1 MNTGASPDGVLLFA
15 HGARDPQWAAPFQ
28 AIAAQLQA
36 MAPTLQVEL
45 AFLELMSPDLP
56 AAAARLAGSGCR
68 RITVVPL
75 FLGAGGHVRRD
86 LPQLLEEAERQHPL
100 VHFQHTAAIGEAA
113 GVIRAIAAETLAM
126 VAAAATGKTG

>member
-1 MNTGASPDGVLLFA
+1 MNASTSPDGVLLFA

-28 AIAAQLQA
+28 AIAAQLRA
-36 MAPTLQVEL
+36 LAPSLQVEL

-56 AAAARLAGSGCR
+56 TAAARLAGSGCQR
-68 RITVVPL
+68 VTVVPL

-86 LPQLLEEAERQHPL
+86 LPKLLEEAARQHPQ
-100 VHFQHTAAIGEAA
+100 VSFQHTAAIGEAA

-126 VAAAATGKTG
+126 VAATGKAG